1 MRQRSC
7 KIEFVCKTVKNLGIK
22 DIMPEVNE
30 CAELT
35 ANLNSSANPKDKI
48 CRQKGFSLFRQCLGF
63 VVVAVGLAVSGSISV
78 FIIGYNVKYTVDN
91 DYRRNNMPP
100 DSLSN
105 SAPNPGSSKN
115 FNHHVNR
122 KNSKNRYENIERV
135 SPSIEN
141 TYSIILSCFTIAS
154 IVETYTASI

>member
-7 KIEFVCKTVKNLGIK
+7 KIEFVCETVKNLGIK
-22 DIMPEVNE
+22 NIMPEVNE

-48 CRQKGFSLFRQCLGF
+48 CRQKGFPLFRQCLGF
-63 VVVAVGLAVSGSISV
+63 VVVAVGLAVSGSVSV

-105 SAPNPGSSKN
+105 
-115 FNHHVNR
+115 
-122 KNSKNRYENIERV
+122 
-135 SPSIEN
+135 
-141 TYSIILSCFTIAS
+141 
-154 IVETYTASI
+154 

>member
-1 MRQRSC
+1 
-7 KIEFVCKTVKNLGIK
+7 
-22 DIMPEVNE
+22 MPEVNE

-91 DYRRNNMPP
+91 DYRSNNMPE

-105 SAPNPGSSKN
+105 SAHNPGFSEN
-115 FNHHVNR
+115 FNHHLNR
-122 KNSKNRYENIERV
+122 KQSNNRSETMERV
-135 SPSIEN
+135 CPLIKN
-141 TYSIILSCFTIAS
+141 TNTIILYLCLP
-154 IVETYTASI
+154 